1 MGERLCAL
9 HWRATPLGTSDLW
22 SPSLKSLVGVV
33 LASKQQMF
41 MAWGPDRVWLYH
53 DAFIPILGAKHPLA
67 LGRPS
72 MAKSKFD
79 NLYGCKESLVDAIR
93 RGTDVMLAGDRLP
106 ASAACTSSAG

>member
-53 DAFIPILGAKHPLA
+53 DAFIPILGAKHPHALA
-67 LGRPS
+67 LQLQSTLDVSPS
-72 MAKSKFD
+72 S
-79 NLYGCKESLVDAIR
+79 YSL
-93 RGTDVMLAGDRLP
+93 M
-106 ASAACTSSAG
+106 SSSP